1 MDTGDL
7 SEAERR
13 VWEAYPLG
21 RTVDFREG
29 ADDAPGPDA
38 DWGPER
44 TVRAE
49 VLRTLLVGGAATEG
63 RTPILRVTGARISGP
78 LDLQYAEVAAPIHLK
93 ACLFDDIPELYGA
106 QVRQLT
112 LSRSHL
118 PGLHAI
124 ALRADG
130 SLRMPDCRVLG
141 PVRLGGARITGGV
154 TLYGAHL
161 GEQGADLA
169 EPVLA
174 MNHVTIEDDLRADR
188 GFTAHGEVRLTGATI
203 SGSLGLDDAVLSNPG
218 ATALQ
223 ATNLAVGSEL
233 HAARLAAHGR
243 VDLRGVRTPGGID
256 LERAS
261 LVNPGGIALRASS
274 LVAGAL
280 WMHGTPQIQ
289 GTVTLRGAQLDFLYV
304 APDTW
309 PDTVRLDG
317 LTYARIGPAE
327 PVERRLEVLGRDTD
341 GYVPFAY
348 EQLTAAYRRM
358 GDDAAARTVQ
368 LAKQRRHRTTL
379 SWYGKAWGHLQDVTV
394 GYGFRPT
401 RAAVWLLSLLL
412 IGSVTYAV
420 REPEALKPGEA
431 PEFNPVFYTLDLL
444 LPIVSF
450 GQEQAYASR
459 GVHQW
464 VGYALIVL
472 GWTLATT
479 VAAGITRSLNR
490 Q

>member
-1 MDTGDL
+1 MTGEL

-13 VWEAYPLG
+13 VWEAFPYG
-21 RTVDFREG
+21 RAVDFGESRGELPR
-29 ADDAPGPDA
+29 ADAEWGPD
-38 DWGPER
+38 R

-49 VLRTLLVGGAATEG
+49 VLRALLLGGSAVEG
-63 RTPILRVTGARISGP
+63 HTPVLRVTGARVSGT
-78 LDLQYAEVAAPIHLK
+78 LDLQHAEIAAPIHLK
-93 ACLFDDIPELYGA
+93 ACLFDATPELYGA

-112 LSRSHL
+112 LSRSLL

-130 SLRMPDCRVLG
+130 SLRMPDSRVLG

-161 GEQGADLA
+161 GERGVAPA

-174 MNHVTIEDDLRADR
+174 MNHVSIADDLRADR
-188 GFTAHGEVRLTGATI
+188 GFTAHGEVRLEGAAIAGRIT
-203 SGSLGLDDAVLSNPG
+203 LDDAVLSNPG
-218 ATALQ
+218 GTALR
-223 ATNLAVGSEL
+223 AANLGVGSDL
-233 HAARLAAHGR
+233 RAARLAARGR
-243 VDLRGVRTPGGID
+243 VDLLGARIPGTID
-256 LERAS
+256 FEGARLS
-261 LVNPGGIALRASS
+261 NPGGVALRASS

-280 WMHGTPQIQ
+280 WLRDAPRVEGA
-289 GTVTLRGAQLDFLYV
+289 VTLRGAQLDFLYV

-309 PDTVRLDG
+309 PDAVRLDG

-327 PVERRLEVLGRDTD
+327 PVERRLELLERDTE

-368 LAKQRRHRTTL
+368 LTRQRRQRASL
-379 SWYGKAWGHLQDVTV
+379 PWYARAWGHLQDVTV

-412 IGSVTYAV
+412 VGTVTYAL
-420 REPEALKPGEA
+420 REPSPLKPGEA
-431 PEFNPVFYTLDLL
+431 PEFNALFYTLDLL

-459 GVHQW
+459 GVYQW
-464 VGYALIVL
+464 VAYALIVL

-479 VAAGITRSLNR
+479 VAAGITRSLSR